1 MVVLLRYNMTKI
13 IYIFFIFLVALET
26 KATENMSLE
35 QKNIK
40 DILLDIS
47 EKIESLEKTF
57 LLPDNGFIEDGDA
70 SIALVEL
77 DKLRVKLKNLEG
89 EIEKIEYNISAQLGH
104 INKNLEKISIFVKKF
119 DNSFELEKNY
129 IISDID
135 KKENTGDKIE
145 NGQFNDFQ
153 SLRRAKI
160 HIENSEFENAKAI
173 FKNFIKNFPNSTF
186 LPEVF
191 FYLAETYYNT
201 DNWKLAANSYLES
214 FSLNPKGEFAPQAL
228 FGLAISLGAL
238 KQFDQACLTLEE
250 VALRFPGQKMVTR
263 ENILETKKLL
273 SCY

>member
-1 MVVLLRYNMTKI
+1 MVVLLRYNMNKI
-13 IYIFFIFLVALET
+13 IYIFFIFLVALEI
-26 KATENMSLE
+26 KATENLSFV

-70 SIALVEL
+70 STALVEL

-89 EIEKIEYNISAQLGH
+89 KIEKIEYNITSQLGH
-104 INKNLEKISIFVKKF
+104 INKNLEKISILVKQF
-119 DNSFELEKNY
+119 DNSFELEKSY
-129 IISDID
+129 IISDIN
-135 KKENTGDKIE
+135 KKGNTGEKIE
-145 NGQFNDFQ
+145 YDQLNDFQ
-153 SLRRAKI
+153 SLKRAKI
-160 HIENSEFENAKAI
+160 YIENSEFENAKAI
-173 FKNFIKNFPNSTF
+173 FKNFVKDFPNSTF

-214 FSLNPKGEFAPQAL
+214 FSLDPKGDFAPRAL

-250 VALRFPGQKMVTR
+250 VALRFPGQKMVTT

>member
-1 MVVLLRYNMTKI
+1 MNKI
-13 IYIFFIFLVALET
+13 IYILLIFLVAFEI
-26 KATENMSLE
+26 KATEDLSNE

-89 EIEKIEYNISAQLGH
+89 KIEKIEYNISSQLGY
-104 INKNLEKISIFVKKF
+104 INKNLQKISILIKQF
-119 DNSFELEKNY
+119 DNSFELEKGSV
-129 IISDID
+129 IPDIN
-135 KKENTGDKIE
+135 KKDNTGEKIE
-145 NGQFNDFQ
+145 YDQLNEFQ
-153 SLRRAKI
+153 SLNRAKI
-160 HIENSEFENAKAI
+160 YMDKSEFENAKAI
-173 FKNFIKNFPNSTF
+173 FKNFVKNFPNSTF

-201 DNWKLAANSYLES
+201 NNWKLAANSYLES
-214 FSLNPKGEFAPQAL
+214 FSLDPKGDFAPQAL

-250 VALRFPGQKMVTR
+250 VVLRFPGQKMVST

-273 SCY
+273 SCH

>member
-1 MVVLLRYNMTKI
+1 MNKI
-13 IYIFFIFLVALET
+13 IYIFFIFLVALEI
-26 KATENMSLE
+26 KATENLSFE

>member
-1 MVVLLRYNMTKI
+1 MNKI
-13 IYIFFIFLVALET
+13 IYIILFFLFALEI
-26 KATENMSLE
+26 KATENLSVE
-35 QKNIK
+35 QKNVR

-89 EIEKIEYNISAQLGH
+89 EIEKIEYNLTSQLRY
-104 INKNLEKISIFVKKF
+104 INKNLEKISTILKKF
-119 DNSFELEKNY
+119 DNSFELEKGSA
-129 IISDID
+129 ISNINEKYSTNEKID
-135 KKENTGDKIE
+135 MSEL
-145 NGQFNDFQ
+145 NDFQ
-153 SLRRAKI
+153 SLKRAKI
-160 HIENSEFENAKAI
+160 HIKNSEFENAKTI
-173 FKNFIKNFPNSTF
+173 FKNFVKNFPNSTF

-191 FYLAETYYNT
+191 FYLAETYFNT
-201 DNWKLAANSYLES
+201 DDWKSAANAYLES
-214 FSLNPKGEFAPQAL
+214 FSLDPKGKFAPQAL

-238 KQFDQACLTLEE
+238 KQFGQACLTLEE
-250 VALRFPGQKMVTR
+250 VDLRFPGQKTVST

>member
-1 MVVLLRYNMTKI
+1 MNKI
-13 IYIFFIFLVALET
+13 IYIFFIFFIALEI
-26 KATENMSLE
+26 KATENLSAE

-89 EIEKIEYNISAQLGH
+89 EIEKIEYNIASKLGH
-104 INKNLEKISIFVKKF
+104 INKNLEKISIILKKF
-119 DNSFELEKNY
+119 DNSFELEKGN
-129 IISDID
+129 IIYDINNRD
-135 KKENTGDKIE
+135 ETVEKIDYS
-145 NGQFNDFQ
+145 QLNDFQ
-153 SLRRAKI
+153 SLRKAKNY
-160 HIENSEFENAKAI
+160 IENSEFENAKSI
-173 FKNFIKNFPNSTF
+173 FKNFVKNFPNSTL

-191 FYLAETYYNT
+191 FYLAETYYNS

-214 FSLNPKGEFAPQAL
+214 FSLDPKGDFAAKAL

-250 VALRFPGQKMVTR
+250 VVLRFPGQKMVTT

>member
-1 MVVLLRYNMTKI
+1 MVVLLRYNMNKI
-13 IYIFFIFLVALET
+13 IYTFFIFLVALEI
-26 KATENMSLE
+26 KATENLSFE

-70 SIALVEL
+70 STALVEL

-89 EIEKIEYNISAQLGH
+89 KIEKIEYNIASQLGH
-104 INKNLEKISIFVKKF
+104 INKNLEKISILVKQF
-119 DNSFELEKNY
+119 DNSFELEKSY
-129 IISDID
+129 IISDIN
-135 KKENTGDKIE
+135 KKENTGEKIE
-145 NGQFNDFQ
+145 YGQLNDFQ
-153 SLRRAKI
+153 SLKRAKI
-160 HIENSEFENAKAI
+160 YIENSEFENAKAI
-173 FKNFIKNFPNSTF
+173 FKNFVKNFPNSTF

-214 FSLNPKGEFAPQAL
+214 FSLDPKGDFAPQAL

-250 VALRFPGQKMVTR
+250 VALRFPGQKMVTTK
-263 ENILETKKLL
+263 NILETKKLL

>member
-135 KKENTGDKIE
+135 KKENIGDKIE